1 MSGFKHKVTLFHG
14 NSSYILWAWSRLHMI
29 RDFEILCISDWL
41 NLDLDMICITH
52 IYIYTVVFMGSIP
65 RMVSSAL
72 AFGCFRLLLH

>member
-14 NSSYILWAWSRLHMI
+14 NSYILWAWSRLLMI
-29 RDFEILCISDWL
+29 RDFEILCILDSL
-41 NLDLDMICITH
+41 NLDLDMICITY